1 MSERSTTRPPK
12 PATQGMLLGVVL
24 HQKHTFQQREC
35 AYFPAAQRHQ
45 TLQAPSPGPSKQ
57 ILAQGANSA
66 SLAPPARLVEGRGR
80 EGKKRHTFEA
90 LNLREAGA
98 RLAPFAP
105 CAKIC
110 SDGSGL
116 GACQVWWRC
125 AAGKGAHSCSWT

>member
-1 MSERSTTRPPK
+1 MKTSSEIKIKKFLLAHKGFEPSAFRSVAKYSTNA
-12 PATQGMLLGVVL
+12 AT
-24 HQKHTFQQREC
+24 
-35 AYFPAAQRHQ
+35 AAQRHQ
-45 TLQAPSPGPSKQ
+45 TLQAPSRGPSKQ

-125 AAGKGAHSCSWT
+125 AAGKEAHSCS